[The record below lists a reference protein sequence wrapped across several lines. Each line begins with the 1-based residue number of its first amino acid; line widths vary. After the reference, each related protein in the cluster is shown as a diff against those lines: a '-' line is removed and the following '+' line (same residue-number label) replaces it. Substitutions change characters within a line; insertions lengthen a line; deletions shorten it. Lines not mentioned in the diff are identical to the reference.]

1 MLIEWVSVSFVIL
14 VISCSIQKECSY
26 FWLSQW
32 TNLNRIKRFSSLEF
46 DSRLVDIS
54 RPNPYQ
60 GKKRQNESLKKKKRL
75 WKWRQ
80 IINNNIYFYSYF
92 IKSFTGSVLKRWKLN
107 WCDLWIDGS
116 FVFYKTES
124 RRDYEAK
131 VNLKATCVNVKPGL
145 ECPSRKELFQPFNFI
160 WSCRKCMCRVWKYF
174 NTVLTECLCEQM
186 YVHLRVTPERICWL
200 FFWGMVTCWSCVPTV
215 KMRHCKSWP
224 LTF

>member
-1 MLIEWVSVSFVIL
+1 M
-14 VISCSIQKECSY
+14 
-26 FWLSQW
+26 
-32 TNLNRIKRFSSLEF
+32 
-46 DSRLVDIS
+46 
-54 RPNPYQ
+54 
-60 GKKRQNESLKKKKRL
+60 NESEQNQKIQFTGIRFPTRGHFPTKPLSRQKTPKWIFKKKIKKRL

-131 VNLKATCVNVKPGL
+131 VTLKATCVNVKPGL

-200 FFWGMVTCWSCVPTV
+200 FFWGMVTCWSCVLTV